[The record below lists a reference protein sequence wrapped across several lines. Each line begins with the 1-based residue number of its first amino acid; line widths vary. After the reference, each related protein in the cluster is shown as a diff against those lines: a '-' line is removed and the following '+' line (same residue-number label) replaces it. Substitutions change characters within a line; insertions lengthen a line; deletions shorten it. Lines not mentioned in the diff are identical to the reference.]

1 MLCND
6 QGCTYYHWIQHANFD
21 LDRKKKYSQVEN
33 SRLLNKK
40 RAAISRLLDEIQQKH
55 REFTKNIQLD
65 TASVIIKKENI
76 SRDKILIPT
85 DPTSPYAFTV
95 NVANNPHTKKK
106 DKLDQD
112 QVSNNKIDPGL
123 VNLWFDFIQS
133 NW

>member
-76 SRDKILIPT
+76 SRDKILT
-85 DPTSPYAFTV
+85 AAHCTQGNLTV
-95 NVANNPHTKKK
+95 SVYCNFVMMRR
-106 DKLDQD
+106 
-112 QVSNNKIDPGL
+112 
-123 VNLWFDFIQS
+123 F
-133 NW
+133 